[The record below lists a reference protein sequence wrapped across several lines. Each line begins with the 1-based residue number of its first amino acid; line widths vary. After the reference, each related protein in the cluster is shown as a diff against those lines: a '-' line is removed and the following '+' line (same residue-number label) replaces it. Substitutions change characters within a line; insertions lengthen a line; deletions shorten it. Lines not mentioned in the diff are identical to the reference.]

1 LTCRNTEVKNQT
13 VSFKRKNSTD
23 EEEGEEEINL
33 NDMTDNNGS
42 TNEDLVN
49 INGEIIQISEE
60 LSIEKFDSTLQK
72 KKTKVYR
79 TAVLANN
86 TGAVLLV
93 LWENLANNVTYF
105 FIRKH
110 I

>member
-1 LTCRNTEVKNQT
+1 MTCRNTEVKNQT

-49 INGEIIQISEE
+49 ISGEIIQISEE

-72 KKTKVYR
+72 KKTKIYR

-105 FIRKH
+105 FIRKP

>member
-13 VSFKRKNSTD
+13 VSFKRKNSTE

-93 LWENLANNVTYF
+93 LWENLANNVTYL
-105 FIRKH
+105 H
-110 I
+110 

>member
-1 LTCRNTEVKNQT
+1 MTCRNTEVKNQT

-86 TGAVLLV
+86 TGAILLV

>member
-1 LTCRNTEVKNQT
+1 MTCRNTEVKNQT

>member
-1 LTCRNTEVKNQT
+1 MTCRNTEVKNQT

-86 TGAVLLV
+86 NGAVLLV
-93 LWENLANNVTYF
+93 LWENLANNVTF
-105 FIRKH
+105 LH
-110 I
+110 

>member
-1 LTCRNTEVKNQT
+1 MTCRNTEVKNQT

-93 LWENLANNVTYF
+93 LWENLANNVTF
-105 FIRKH
+105 LH
-110 I
+110 